1 MDPIQALW
9 FLLFILILQQI
20 DGNIIGPK
28 ILGGTTGL
36 PAIWVMFA
44 ILVGGGMA
52 GFVGMIVGVPT
63 VAVLYNLFKE
73 YIKQRLE
80 NKALPSTTEA
90 YAKVDVNPYQIEKN
104 MML

>member
-1 MDPIQALW
+1 M
-9 FLLFILILQQI
+9 
-20 DGNIIGPK
+20 K

-52 GFVGMIVGVPT
+52 GFVGMIVGVHA
-63 VAVLYNLFKE
+63 VAVLYTLFKA

-80 NKALPSTTEA
+80 SKALPSITEA
-90 YAKVDVNPYQIEKN
+90 YTKASQSVSNRKKT
-104 MML
+104 